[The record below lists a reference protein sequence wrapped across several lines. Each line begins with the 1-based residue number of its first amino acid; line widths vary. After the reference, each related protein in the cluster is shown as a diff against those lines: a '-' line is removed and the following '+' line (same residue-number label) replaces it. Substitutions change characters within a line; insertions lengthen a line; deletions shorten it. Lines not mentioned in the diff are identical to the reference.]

1 MPVRVCVSACECVP
15 VSMRVSATIF
25 NIADTKVSLPRI
37 VLCARALKLNVVISR
52 HLYTAQDSPTAA
64 HTDSNYTHSHT
75 STPTYTH
82 VAHNH
87 CAVDSQQSAMSAYV
101 GLAEFVFGCK
111 HKKITEKEMN
121 ASRIIQWNEIHKR
134 QPLIQSSFA
143 HTHTGTHIHTLNE
156 S

>member
-1 MPVRVCVSACECVP
+1 MCECVRVCLSHCAYLLQY
-15 VSMRVSATIF
+15 SILQTQQ
-25 NIADTKVSLPRI
+25 SLPRL

-52 HLYTAQDSPTAA
+52 HLYTAQDSPNA
-64 HTDSNYTHSHT
+64 HTHADAQNYT
-75 STPTYTH
+75 YLH

-87 CAVDSQQSAMSAYV
+87 GAVDSQQSATLMEF

-121 ASRIIQWNEIHKR
+121 AGQIIQWHETHTNT
-134 QPLIQSSFA
+134 
-143 HTHTGTHIHTLNE
+143 HTHTRIQMAASNTKQLGTHGHE